1 MQKIDKTRY
10 IKIAGVLLVALCLI
24 LTLSNGVFA
33 KYMTSASV
41 SAHFHITHH
50 ANVVFHMNGKLNDVE
65 MNAQT
70 GKPVEAPTA
79 EDMNLISLTYTEN
92 GEMKTGSG
100 LTLGDESFLF
110 SGWFTD
116 PSMTILADF
125 SNNVT
130 DDAEFYAK
138 WERLC
143 SVNFIMNG
151 HGDQIEQ
158 LIVKDGAIISE
169 PAVTGEISE
178 FSFDGWYLDEGLT
191 ERFDFNNNAVDRDLT
206 LYAKWLNVEEE
217 ANPASVEEEQSES
230 EEASEAEP
238 EQEAAVDQQSEEPA
252 AESAVEEE
260 QAASAVNEEMNQESA
275 KAEPESQSAVE
286 ADEEPAQ
293 ESAAADTEPSTE
305 EETADQNDESTPAAE
320 ENSNKEAEA
329 ATEENQ
335 DSQE

>member
-10 IKIAGVLLVALCLI
+10 IKIAGALFVAICLI

-70 GKPVEAPTA
+70 GKPIEALTA

-125 SNNVT
+125 SNNLT

-143 SVNFIMNG
+143 SLNFIMNG

-158 LIVKDGAIISE
+158 LIVKDGAIIAE
-169 PAVTGEISE
+169 PAVTGEVSE
-178 FSFDGWYLDEGLT
+178 FSFDGWYVDEGLT
-191 ERFDFNNNAVDRDLT
+191 ERFDFNNAVDRDLT

-217 ANPASVEEEQSES
+217 ANPASVEEEQSET

-238 EQEAAVDQQSEEPA
+238 EQEAAVDQQLEEPA
-252 AESAVEEE
+252 AEAAVEE
-260 QAASAVNEEMNQESA
+260 QAASAVSEENNQESA
-275 KAEPESQSAVE
+275 EAETESQSAVE
-286 ADEEPAQ
+286 VNEELAQ
-293 ESAAADTEPSTE
+293 ESAVEDPETSTE
-305 EETADQNDESTPAAE
+305 EETAGQNSEITPTSAENNNTEAVAA
-320 ENSNKEAEA
+320 A
-329 ATEENQ
+329 EENQ

>member
-10 IKIAGVLLVALCLI
+10 IKIAGALLVAIFLI

-70 GKPVEAPTA
+70 GKPVEVPTA

-92 GEMKTGSG
+92 GEVKTGSG

-125 SNNVT
+125 SNNLT

-143 SVNFIMNG
+143 SINFIMNG

-169 PAVTGEISE
+169 PAVTGEVSE

-191 ERFDFNNNAVDRDLT
+191 ERFDFNNTVGRDLT
-206 LYAKWLNVEEE
+206 LYAKWLNAEEE
-217 ANPASVEEEQSES
+217 ANPASVEEEQSET

-238 EQEAAVDQQSEEPA
+238 EQEAAVDQQSEELA
-252 AESAVEEE
+252 AEAAVEE
-260 QAASAVNEEMNQESA
+260 QAASTVNEKNNQESA
-275 KAEPESQSAVE
+275 EAETESQSAVE
-286 ADEEPAQ
+286 TDEEPAQ
-293 ESAAADTEPSTE
+293 EPAVEDTEPSTE
-305 EETADQNDESTPAAE
+305 ENVADQNDESTPTSAE
-320 ENSNKEAEA
+320 NNNTEAEA
-329 ATEENQ
+329 ATEESQ
-335 DSQE
+335 DPQE

>member
-10 IKIAGVLLVALCLI
+10 IKIAGVLFVALCLI

-125 SNNVT
+125 SNNLT

-138 WERLC
+138 WEHLC
-143 SVNFIMNG
+143 SINFIMND

-169 PAVTGEISE
+169 PAVTGEVSE

-191 ERFDFNNNAVDRDLT
+191 ERFDFNNAVGRDLT
-206 LYAKWLNVEEE
+206 LYAKWLNAEEE
-217 ANPASVEEEQSES
+217 ASPASVEEEQSET
-230 EEASEAEP
+230 EETSEAKP
-238 EQEAAVDQQSEEPA
+238 EQEAEVDQQSEEPA
-252 AESAVEEE
+252 AEAAVEEE
-260 QAASAVNEEMNQESA
+260 QAASAVNEESNQESVE
-275 KAEPESQSAVE
+275 AEAESQSVVE
-286 ADEEPAQ
+286 ADEELVQ
-293 ESAAADTEPSTE
+293 ESAVEDPETSTE
-305 EETADQNDESTPAAE
+305 ENVADQNDESTPAAE
-320 ENSNKEAEA
+320 ENSDKEAEA

-335 DSQE
+335 DSHE